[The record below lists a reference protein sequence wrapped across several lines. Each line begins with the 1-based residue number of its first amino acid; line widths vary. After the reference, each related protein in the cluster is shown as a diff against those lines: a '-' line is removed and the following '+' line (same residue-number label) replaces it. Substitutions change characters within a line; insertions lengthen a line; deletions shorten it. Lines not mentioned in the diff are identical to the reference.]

1 MGRYVGPSC
10 RICRRERVKL
20 FLKGERCN
28 MAKCP
33 IETGR
38 KVPGMH
44 GDKRAKKQSDFGR
57 QFREKQRLRRFYGLQ
72 DNQFRNFFQKAA
84 RRRGITGETLLQ
96 MLEMRLDNLVY
107 RIGFARSRRA
117 ARQFVLHRHVQVNK
131 KRADIPSMILKPGDH
146 IDVKNRKISRDL
158 AKKSLDSIEGKTV
171 SPWLLV
177 DRDNFH
183 AEIMHLPAR
192 EEIAPLVDEQLVVE
206 LCSKR

>member
-1 MGRYVGPSC
+1 MM
-10 RICRRERVKL
+10 KL

-38 KVPGMH
+38 KEPGMH
-44 GDKRAKKQSDFGR
+44 GEKRTKKLSDFGR

-72 DNQFRNFFQKAA
+72 DNQFRIFFRKAA
-84 RRRGITGETLLQ
+84 MQRGITGETLLQ

-107 RIGFARSRRA
+107 RVGFTRSRRA
-117 ARQFVLHRHVQVNK
+117 ARQFVLHRHVQVNR
-131 KRADIPSMILKPGDH
+131 KRADVPSMILKPGDH
-146 IDVKNRKISRDL
+146 IDVKDRKISRDL
-158 AKKSLDSIEGKTV
+158 AKKSLDAVEGKSV

>member
-1 MGRYVGPSC
+1 
-10 RICRRERVKL
+10 
-20 FLKGERCN
+20 

-38 KVPGMH
+38 KAPGMH
-44 GDKRAKKQSDFGR
+44 GEKRAKKLSDFGR

-72 DNQFRNFFQKAA
+72 DNQFRIFFHKSA

-107 RIGFARSRRA
+107 RVGFAPSRRA
-117 ARQFVLHRHVQVNK
+117 ARQFVLHQHVQVNK
-131 KRADIPSMILKPGDH
+131 KRADVPSMILKPGDH

-158 AKKSLDSIEGKTV
+158 AKKSLDAIEGKSV

-177 DRDNFH
+177 DRGGFH
-183 AEIMHLPAR
+183 AEIMHLPTR
-192 EEIAPLVDEQLVVE
+192 GEIAPLVDEQLVVE

>member
-1 MGRYVGPSC
+1 
-10 RICRRERVKL
+10 
-20 FLKGERCN
+20 

-44 GDKRAKKQSDFGR
+44 GEKRSKKLSDYGR

-72 DNQFRNFFQKAA
+72 ENQFRIFFQKAA
-84 RRRGITGETLLQ
+84 RHHGITGETLLQ

-107 RIGFARSRRA
+107 RVGFARSRRA
-117 ARQFVLHRHVQVNK
+117 ARQLVLHGHLQVNGK
-131 KRADIPSMILKPGDH
+131 KSDIPSMILKPGDCL
-146 IDVKNRKISRDL
+146 DVKNKKNSRDL
-158 AKKSLDSIEGKTV
+158 AKKSLDSMEGKSV

-177 DRDNFH
+177 DRGNFH
-183 AEIMHLPAR
+183 AEITHLPTR
-192 EEIAPLVDEQLVVE
+192 DEIAPLVDEQLVVE